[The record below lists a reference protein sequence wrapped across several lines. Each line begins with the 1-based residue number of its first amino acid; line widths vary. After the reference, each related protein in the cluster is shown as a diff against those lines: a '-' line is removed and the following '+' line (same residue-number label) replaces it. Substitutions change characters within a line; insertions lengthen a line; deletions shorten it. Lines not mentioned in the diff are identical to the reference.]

1 MATDGEHV
9 IERLR
14 SGVVPLRSLETF
26 AVGVEKNR
34 AEIGRQLD
42 LAKSGEGAFK
52 FLRGGYGCG
61 KTFMCRLSLLD
72 AHSRNFAGSFVVVS
86 ENDLQFHK
94 FDEVYRRIMQ
104 ELSTAYCERQALGD
118 ILDRWIGKIEEDL
131 LKLGLDD
138 SDPEFD
144 EKVMDRLKNDLEKRT
159 AGKVPPDMV
168 RVITEIFRL
177 KQQRRNQEAAALLSW
192 LSGSCNV
199 DASIKRLAN
208 IKGDIGS
215 KNALDYLH
223 GILEIIKAAGY
234 NGLLVIIDEAETIL
248 RAKKDVRGKT
258 LNGIRQIIDASDRFK
273 GLLWIFTGTP
283 DFFDNSRGVAGLQP
297 LHDRIRFQ
305 KSGSFVNLRQ
315 PQLELKPFD
324 SDRLK
329 AVALR
334 LRALFPTTDRE
345 WLEEKVSEKVIA
357 SLVERATK
365 KFGGDVGVVPRQFLR
380 EFIGI
385 MDLVE
390 QPAEKDDDESQRY
403 DPTRDENLEIAPDYP
418 LDTVEELR
426 LASGQGEFDPEPE
439 DAIGYELINF

>member
-1 MATDGEHV
+1 MATDVEHV

-34 AEIGRQLD
+34 AEIARQLD

-72 AHSRNFAGSFVVVS
+72 AHARNFAGSFVVVS

-118 ILDRWIGKIEEDL
+118 ILDRWIGKIEETL
-131 LKLGLDD
+131 LDTGLDD
-138 SDPEFD
+138 TDPEFD
-144 EKVMDRLKNDLEKRT
+144 EKVMEKLKTDLEKRT
-159 AGKVPPDMV
+159 AGKVPADMV
-168 RVITEIFRL
+168 RVILTVFKL
-177 KQQRRNQEAAALLSW
+177 KQEQKYQEAAALLSW

-199 DASIKRLAN
+199 DAAIKRLAN
-208 IKGDIGS
+208 VKGDIGS
-215 KNALDYLH
+215 ENALDYLH
-223 GILEIIKAAGY
+223 GIVEIIKAAGY

-248 RAKKDVRGKT
+248 RARRDVRGKT

-283 DFFDNSRGVAGLQP
+283 DFFDSPKGVAGLSP
-297 LHDRIRFQ
+297 LHDRIKFQ
-305 KSGSFVNLRQ
+305 KSGNFVNLRQ
-315 PQLELKPFD
+315 PQLELTPFN
-324 SDRLK
+324 SERLQ
-329 AVALR
+329 AVALK
-334 LRALFPTTDRE
+334 LRELFPTRDRAR
-345 WLEEKVSEKVIA
+345 LERKVSEQVIA
-357 SLVERATK
+357 SLVARATQ
-365 KFGGDVGVVPRQFLR
+365 KFGGDVGAVPRQFLR
-380 EFIGI
+380 SFVDVL
-385 MDLVE
+385 DLVE
-390 QPAEKDDDESQRY
+390 QHEEY
-403 DPTRDENLEIAPDYP
+403 DPVTDEKLVLGPETP
-418 LDTVEELR
+418 EELR
-426 LASGQGEFDPEPE
+426 LAAGETELEPEPD